1 MEKEIHFIFLKV
13 EKTFVLQCLR
23 EKNGKSFNTVAL
35 PTSRCGLFQ
44 LVSQI
49 QLFKSSL
56 NGKRQEERVGEEE
69 QCSVSSSSC
78 TS

>member
-1 MEKEIHFIFLKV
+1 MEKEVHFFFKGRKDLCIAMFEGK
-13 EKTFVLQCLR
+13 K
-23 EKNGKSFNTVAL
+23 GKSFNTVAL

-44 LVSQI
+44 LVNQI